1 MSDPWAFGWTQVL
14 TIVGFLITI
23 AIAIGGFETF
33 GRWKRQKIEERR
45 IDLAFDALSLAQE
58 SKFVFG
64 RIRDPNG
71 FEGEWK
77 NMPVKEGESQEDRD
91 RRGGSYAILR
101 RLNADANYF
110 ERVGLF
116 QPKAIAAF
124 GTAAE
129 VAFAHLAKA
138 HDLVND
144 AAIQLTWQLPVHPE
158 NKSEED
164 FAMRMRLR
172 GHLWA
177 GFRQPDIVEQELVA
191 FRSTMENV
199 FRPVIERQFRPKH

>member
-1 MSDPWAFGWTQVL
+1 MTDPWAFGWTQVL
-14 TIVGFLITI
+14 TIIGFLITI
-23 AIAIGGFETF
+23 GIALGGFETF
-33 GRWKRQKIEERR
+33 GRWRRQKIEERR
-45 IDLAFDALSLAQE
+45 IDLAFEALSLAHE
-58 SKFVFG
+58 STFVFG
-64 RIRDPNG
+64 RIRNLHG

-77 NMPVKEGESQEDRD
+77 NMPIKEGESQEDRNS
-91 RRGGSYAILR
+91 RGGSYAILR

-124 GTAAE
+124 GATAEA
-129 VAFAHLAKA
+129 AFAHLTKA

-144 AAIQLTWQLPVHPE
+144 AAIQFTWQLPVNPE
-158 NKSEED
+158 KKSKED

-177 GFRQPDIVEQELVA
+177 GFQEPDIVEQELVA
-191 FRSTMENV
+191 FRSTMEDL
-199 FRPVIERQFRPKH
+199 FRPVIERQFRA